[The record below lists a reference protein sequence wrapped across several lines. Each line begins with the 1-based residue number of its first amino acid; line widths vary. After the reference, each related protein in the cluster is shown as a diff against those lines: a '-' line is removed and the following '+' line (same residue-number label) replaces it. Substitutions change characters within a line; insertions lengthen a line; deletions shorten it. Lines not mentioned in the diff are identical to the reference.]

1 MGSFRCPSGKSKI
14 AGILLAYCTDFDKD
28 AVGWVSR
35 EKMYS
40 LLQHQ
45 MFVDWKGKIIFQHPI
60 FAYKARVL

>member
-35 EKMYS
+35 ERIYS

-45 MFVDWKGKIIFQHPI
+45 MFVDWKGKIIF
-60 FAYKARVL
+60 